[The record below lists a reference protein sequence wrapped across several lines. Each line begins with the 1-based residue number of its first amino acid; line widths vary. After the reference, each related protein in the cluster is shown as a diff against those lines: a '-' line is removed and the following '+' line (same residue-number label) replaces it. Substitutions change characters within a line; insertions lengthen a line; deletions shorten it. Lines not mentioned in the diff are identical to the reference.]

1 MSVKVRELGLAVMLL
16 GVVVVFLL
24 CNVLAL
30 IANLLEVDDDDL
42 SKLTGLYFQ
51 HFFGT
56 LIHQLTQTN
65 NLLVTVNRCQDSFF
79 NLINKGLK
87 YTFLSLPAR

>member
-1 MSVKVRELGLAVMLL
+1 MRELGLAVMLL

-30 IANLLEVDDDDL
+30 IANLLEVENNIDETD
-42 SKLTGLYFQ
+42 SGFYFQ

-65 NLLVTVNRCQDSFF
+65 NLLVTVNRCQQ
-79 NLINKGLK
+79 
-87 YTFLSLPAR
+87 SLWS